1 VRPAYYAPAAPAQP
15 DKAKAIATLI
25 QRRYDGKPTAAKKKK
40 GLRIAAQAFIRIT
53 NIGRDGRI

>member
-1 VRPAYYAPAAPAQP
+1 MAEIAPWRMSANGEPE
-15 DKAKAIATLI
+15 
-25 QRRYDGKPTAAKKKK
+25 KKK